1 MRTCACVRVRCA
13 CTCRAP
19 GEQSWR
25 LIGAFLSVHTV
36 QDLAARDG
44 PRRRSRALRPL
55 QKVPLPL
62 SPTAPHSTALSRYH
76 RCRRIDRLRRGFAHE
91 SAAQGVALRFKSPT
105 DLASCGWN
113 VRRAVLGSG
122 RATVSRRLAH
132 ALPGASRTAGSVGR
146 RCRWNGNCAR
156 CGRSGHSH
164 KSCSLNP
171 NAGEHPECPPALWY
185 PLQMLLPIER
195 LWGTVR
201 TPSACEPGT

>member
-1 MRTCACVRVRCA
+1 MRTCACVRVRFA

-62 SPTAPHSTALSRYH
+62 SLTAPHSTALSRYH

-122 RATVSRRLAH
+122 RSCDRVTSSGACFAWRISHGWLCRATVQVERQLCALRPFGPLAQ
-132 ALPGASRTAGSVGR
+132 V
-146 RCRWNGNCAR
+146 
-156 CGRSGHSH
+156 
-164 KSCSLNP
+164 
-171 NAGEHPECPPALWY
+171 
-185 PLQMLLPIER
+185 LLAESER
-195 LWGTVR
+195 G
-201 TPSACEPGT
+201 